1 MIKLSEYAKKFGVT
15 YQTAFRWYQEGKIS
29 NSFKSES
36 GSIFVKQEQD
46 ETSNTK
52 IVIYARVSNQT
63 RKKEMDYQAGRIQK
77 FAEGKGYSID
87 KIYKEVASGMNDSRK
102 QLWKM
107 IESKP
112 KIIFIENKDRLT
124 RFGYEY
130 LCRLLKN
137 QGTEIICVNLNETE
151 EDDLM
156 KDMISII
163 TSFCCRLYGQRR
175 GKNKSIKI
183 EQKLREDDSNE

>member
-1 MIKLSEYAKKFGVT
+1 MEYQV
-15 YQTAFRWYQEGKIS
+15 
-29 NSFKSES
+29 
-36 GSIFVKQEQD
+36 D
-46 ETSNTK
+46 
-52 IVIYARVSNQT
+52 
-63 RKKEMDYQAGRIQK
+63 RIQK
-77 FAEGKGYSID
+77 FAEGKGHSID

-175 GKNKSIKI
+175 EKTKVTNLK
-183 EQKLREDDSNE
+183 RN

>member
-1 MIKLSEYAKKFGVT
+1 MIKLSEYAKMYGVT
-15 YQTAFRWYQEGKIS
+15 YQTAFRWFNEGKIPD
-29 NSFKSES
+29 SFKSES
-36 GSIFVKQEQD
+36 GSIFVKEKD
-46 ETSNTK
+46 IETSNTE
-52 IVIYARVSNQT
+52 ICIYARVSNQS
-63 RKKEMDYQAGRIQK
+63 RRAEMEYQVDRIQR

-107 IESKP
+107 IETKP
-112 KIIFIENKDRLT
+112 KVIFIENKDRLT

-130 LCRLLKN
+130 LRRLLKK
-137 QGTEIICVNLNETE
+137 QGTEIICVNINETE

-156 KDMISII
+156 KDMIAIV

-175 GKNKSIKI
+175 GKNKINEIK
-183 EQKLREDDSNE
+183 EKLTK